1 MTVRHK
7 DKIQLRLMGVMSPEP
22 RSVKIGDNE
31 RGGWS
36 SDRPRKPGESERPAR
51 KLDVSVR
58 GRVLAPTD
66 RMRYSP
72 GSLVLIVC
80 ADPALR
86 ARFTKRVIEEQS
98 AIFSM
103 DKLRTLLKGRVPD
116 DELDAKAQQLLDA
129 TVSKRFAAG
138 QTVVVPCETISPSE
152 RERYIRLAAA
162 HRRARHLVLV
172 EAGKDAVVSDE
183 DRAALTE
190 LRTALDAGAL
200 GQEGFM
206 TSLRLGGRII
216 DELKR
221 IVFAPPPADD

>member
-1 MTVRHK
+1 MDPMT
-7 DKIQLRLMGVMSPEP
+7 QPP
-22 RSVKIGDNE
+22 RSIKIGDNE

-36 SDRPRKPGESERPAR
+36 SDRPRRAGEPERPPR

-72 GSLVLIVC
+72 GSLVLIAC

-86 ARFTKRVIEEQS
+86 AKFTKRVIEEQS
-98 AIFSM
+98 AVFSM

-116 DELDAKAQQLLDA
+116 DEIENKAQALLDA
-129 TVSKRFAAG
+129 TASKRFAGG
-138 QTVVVPCETISPSE
+138 QTVVIPLETVGAEE
-152 RERYIRLAAA
+152 RERYVRLAAA

-172 EAGKDAVVSDE
+172 EAGKGAVADE
-183 DRAALTE
+183 DKSALDE
-190 LRTALDAGAL
+190 LRTALDQGDL

-206 TSLRLGGRII
+206 TSLRLGGKMV

-221 IVFAPPPADD
+221 IVFAPPPSDD

>member
-1 MTVRHK
+1 
-7 DKIQLRLMGVMSPEP
+7 MSPEP

-36 SDRPRKPGESERPAR
+36 SDRPRKPGESARPPRLA
-51 KLDVSVR
+51 DVSVR

-72 GSLVLIVC
+72 GSLLLIVC
-80 ADPALR
+80 ADPGLR
-86 ARFTKRVIEEQS
+86 ARFVGRVIEEQS
-98 AIFSM
+98 AILSM
-103 DKLRTLLKGRVPD
+103 GKLRTLLKGRVAP

-129 TVSKRFAAG
+129 AASKRFAAG
-138 QTVVVPCETISPSE
+138 QTVVIPCETVGAEE
-152 RERYIRLAAA
+152 RERYVRLAAA

-172 EAGKDAVVSDE
+172 EAGKDAVAED
-183 DRAALTE
+183 DRAVLTE
-190 LRTALDAGAL
+190 LRTALDAGGL

-206 TSLRLGGRII
+206 TSLRLGGKII
-216 DELKR
+216 EELKR